1 MALAVSKKKLKAS
14 LILFIIAL
22 ILLVAGVLLMVF
34 GEEIGLGTTGNIVF
48 GLAMVIFI
56 ILMMVSL
63 LLNWLYRKN
72 SIVAGAA
79 STALYV
85 FQFIFLAP
93 MVIFFVVFLVYMLMH
108 GVGVQGSENL
118 KKIKIKDENG
128 NEYILTQLYEGSNE
142 YKDQNGDLWETYDG
156 VITFER
162 VIKKVKTD
170 DGKEYNLKPTHD
182 GIVTKY
188 YEDENG
194 EEWESK
200 DGGATFDKK

>member
-1 MALAVSKKKLKAS
+1 MELKTSKKKLKAS
-14 LILFIIAL
+14 LTLFIIAL
-22 ILLVAGVLLMVF
+22 ISLVVGIIFIVF
-34 GEEIGLGTTGNIVF
+34 GEKIGLGTTGNIIFGVAAVF
-48 GLAMVIFI
+48 YMVF
-56 ILMMVSL
+56 MNVSL
-63 LLNWLYRKN
+63 LLNWLYRRN
-72 SIVAGAA
+72 CIVVGAS

-93 MVIFFVVFLVYMLMH
+93 EVILFVVFIVYMLMH

-156 VITFER
+156 GITFER
-162 VIKKVKTD
+162 VIKKVKAD
-170 DGKEYNLKPTHD
+170 DGKEYNLKPSYD

-200 DGGATFDKK
+200 DGGKTFDKK